1 MSGTWTGVL
10 AIDGPSGTGKSSVA
24 REVAGQ
30 LGVRY
35 LDTGAMYRAVTWAVL
50 RQGVSLDDPDAVAG
64 VVRGTAVS
72 TGTDPSSED
81 IQVDGVHVETEIRS
95 TEVTSA
101 VSAVSAVPAVRVV
114 LVGLQRQVIS
124 AGAMVVEGRDIG
136 TVVVPNAALKVY
148 LDASPEART
157 MRRARQHEVT
167 DPAAL
172 AALARE
178 LRRRDE
184 YDSARPTSPLRP
196 AEDAVVL
203 NTTDL
208 TREQVV
214 DHIVGLA
221 ERILRGSREDA

>member
-64 VVRGTAVS
+64 VARATALS
-72 TGTDPSSED
+72 TGTDPSGED
-81 IQVDGVHVETEIRS
+81 VQVDGAHVEAAIRS
-95 TEVTSA
+95 AEVTAA
-101 VSAVSAVPAVRVV
+101 VSAVSAVPEVRAV
-114 LVGLQRQVIS
+114 LVGLQRRVIDP
-124 AGAMVVEGRDIG
+124 GGIVVEGRDIG
-136 TVVVPNAALKVY
+136 TVVVPEAGLKIY

-157 MRRARQHEVT
+157 MRRARQDEVT

-172 AALARE
+172 SALAQA
-178 LRRRDE
+178 LRQRDE
-184 YDSARPTSPLRP
+184 FDSARPASPLRP

-203 NTTDL
+203 NTTDM

-214 DHIVGLA
+214 DRIVGLA
-221 ERILRGSREDA
+221 RRILHGSREDA